1 MLPEDTQTFEIGHP
15 GTLIKTF
22 KCTVNL
28 LPLVFQLVDFTES
41 CAATRLP
48 IREFLSPD
56 YSGKSGLIRDRKTE
70 KL

>member
-1 MLPEDTQTFEIGHP
+1 MLPEDTQTLEIGHP
-15 GTLIKTF
+15 GMLIKTF

-28 LPLVFQLVDFTES
+28 LPLVFQLVDFAES
-41 CAATRLP
+41 CAAIRLP

-56 YSGKSGLIRDRKTE
+56 CSGKSGLIRDRKTE

>member
-1 MLPEDTQTFEIGHP
+1 MRYIIIIGHLQVKFCV
-15 GTLIKTF
+15 TWL
-22 KCTVNL
+22 
-28 LPLVFQLVDFTES
+28 DFTES